1 MTLRNRIVAAASAR
15 PAGENAF
22 QRKPS
27 ALQRAML
34 PDSFYPVGGTGG
46 RIAAHCRKP
55 GGYELLVAPYDEN
68 EHLSD
73 QTPQK
78 IPACREKSFHRPCSK
93 LKCPL
98 YKPRIPR

>member
-1 MTLRNRIVAAASAR
+1 MTLRNRIVAAPPSG

-22 QRKPS
+22 KRKPS

-34 PDSFYPVGGTGG
+34 PDSLYPVGGTGG

-55 GGYELLVAPYDEN
+55 GRYEPLVTFYDEN

-78 IPACREKSFHRPCSK
+78 LPACREISFHRPCSK

-98 YKPRIPR
+98 YMPRIPR